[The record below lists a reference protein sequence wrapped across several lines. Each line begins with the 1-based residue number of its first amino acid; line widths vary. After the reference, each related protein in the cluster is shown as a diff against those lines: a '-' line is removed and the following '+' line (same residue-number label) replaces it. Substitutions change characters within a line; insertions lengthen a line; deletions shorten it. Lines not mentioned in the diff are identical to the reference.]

1 MSTPFPI
8 RDDADYDR
16 ALKLIEELWDA
27 EPGTPEH
34 DVFEIMATLA
44 STYDKAR
51 RDKILDPG
59 DPVEL
64 IQFKLRELG
73 LSQRELGRRLGWGS
87 GRVSEVLNRKRPLT
101 LRMVQ
106 QLSVALDMPPG
117 ALVHDVR
124 SAPEQSEWV
133 QVNRDVAERAATV
146 ADARGI
152 TLCEVVNDVCRI
164 HLSAANSLPSHMLP
178 VSANQFSQ
186 AVWGCA

>member
-1 MSTPFPI
+1 MPTPFPI

-16 ALKLIEELWDA
+16 ALRLIDELWDA
-27 EPGTPEH
+27 EPGTSDH

-51 RDKILDPG
+51 RDRILEPG

-64 IQFKLRELG
+64 VQFKLHELG

-106 QLSVALDMPPG
+106 QLSVALDLPPG
-117 ALVHDVR
+117 SLVHDVR
-124 SAPEQSEWV
+124 SAPEQAEWV
-133 QVNRDVAERAATV
+133 QVHREVAERAATV

-152 TLCEVVNDVCRI
+152 TLCDVVNDVCRD
-164 HLSAANSLPSHMLP
+164 HLVAANRLPSQTLTAP
-178 VSANQFSQ
+178 VNQRAQ

>member
-1 MSTPFPI
+1 MPTSFPI
-8 RDDADYDR
+8 RDDAAYDR

-27 EPGTPEH
+27 EPGTPDH
-34 DVFEIMATLA
+34 DVFEIMVTLA

-87 GRVSEVLNRKRPLT
+87 GRVSELLNRKRPLT

-106 QLSVALDMPPG
+106 QLSVVLDLPPG

-124 SAPEQSEWV
+124 SAPEQAEWV
-133 QVNRDVAERAATV
+133 QVRREVAEHAATV

-152 TLCEVVNDVCRI
+152 TLYEVVNDVCRD
-164 HLSAANSLPSHMLP
+164 HLVAANSLPSQTLTAP
-178 VSANQFSQ
+178 VGQRSQ
-186 AVWGCA
+186 APWGSA

>member
-1 MSTPFPI
+1 MLTPFPI

-16 ALKLIEELWDA
+16 ALRLIDELWDA

-34 DVFEIMATLA
+34 DVFEIMVTLA

-51 RDKILDPG
+51 RDKVLDPG

-64 IQFKLRELG
+64 VQFKLRELG

-106 QLSVALDMPPG
+106 QLSVVLDIPPG

-124 SAPEQSEWV
+124 SAPEQAEWV
-133 QVNRDVAERAATV
+133 QVHREVAERAATV
-146 ADARGI
+146 AHTRGI
-152 TLCEVVNDVCRI
+152 TLNDVVNDVCRD
-164 HLSAANSLPSHMLP
+164 HLVAANSPPERALTSPP
-178 VSANQFSQ
+178 NQFSQ
-186 AVWGCA
+186 AAWLNA